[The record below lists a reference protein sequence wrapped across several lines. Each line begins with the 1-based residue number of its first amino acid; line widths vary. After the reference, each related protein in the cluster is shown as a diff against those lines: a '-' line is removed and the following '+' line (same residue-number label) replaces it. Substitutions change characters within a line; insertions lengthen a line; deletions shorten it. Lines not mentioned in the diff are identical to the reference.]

1 MAVKQLK
8 KKTKIRRN
16 VMLDQDKEEAMQR
29 VLKDQGEGP
38 NSKSELINKALGEY
52 LAKQASTKFLSFL
65 NQKGGVGKT
74 TSVQNVATGMARR
87 GRKVLVIDLDPQ
99 GNFTKGMGAYDPEAP
114 SIYEVLKGE
123 VHPGDAMVEV
133 QGINVIPADLR
144 LSQFEFLDIPGKDN
158 LLKIRTKDFD
168 FSKFDYVIFDCAP
181 SFGKLNLNALSM
193 TRSIYVPIQT
203 EYYAME
209 GIAQLIQTVETGK
222 MVYGNE
228 SLEIKGV
235 FATMYDARR
244 NLDKSVLSKIEE
256 VFEGKLLKAKIRDNV
271 KVAEAPIKRQNIFDY
286 AANSN
291 GAKDYK
297 QLVDE
302 IIEREEGAVSNEC

>member
-1 MAVKQLK
+1 VAVKQLK

-16 VMLDQDKEEAMQR
+16 VMLDQEKEEAMQK
-29 VLKDQGEGP
+29 VLEEQGEGS

-52 LAKQASTKFLSFL
+52 LAKQASTKYLSFL

-74 TSVQNVATGMARR
+74 TSVQNVSIGMARL
-87 GRKVLVIDLDPQ
+87 GKKVLVIDLDPQ
-99 GNFTKGMGAYDPEAP
+99 GNFTKGIGAYNPDAP
-114 SIYEVLKGE
+114 SVYEVLKGE
-123 VHPGDAMVEV
+123 VNPKDILVEI
-133 QGINVIPADLR
+133 QGITVMPADLR

-158 LLKIRTKDFD
+158 LLKIRTKNFD
-168 FSKFDYVIFDCAP
+168 FGKYDYVIFDCAP

-209 GIAQLIQTVETGK
+209 GMAQLIQTVETGK
-222 MVYGNE
+222 MVYGNDQ
-228 SLEIKGV
+228 LEIKGV

-244 NLDKSVLSKIEE
+244 NLDKSVLGKIEE
-256 VFEGKLLKAKIRDNV
+256 VFSDKLLVTKIRDNV
-271 KVAEAPIKRQNIFDY
+271 KIAEAPIKNQNIFDY
-286 AANSN
+286 APTSN

-297 QLVDE
+297 QLAKE
-302 IIEREEGAVSNEC
+302 IIIREEGAPNHEC